1 MKEDHSEE
9 FKIAFLQHEFD
20 SIKRQIK
27 ELRKGTKM
35 ISEDKLWEKVRYY
48 NELSHIYSNLADEL
62 TAFIQN
68 NTEEK

>member
-1 MKEDHSEE
+1 MTSDQED
-9 FKIAFLQHEFD
+9 FKLAFLSHELA
-20 SIKRQIK
+20 SIKRQFK
-27 ELRKGTKM
+27 EMEERKNM

-62 TAFIQN
+62 TAFIN